1 MTTFL
6 HSQQL
11 GEGEG
16 RAGTGEYPLLEV
28 RKITSCL
35 HCQQPGTGEE
45 EGTGQHPLLEK
56 LLPEGYVHL
65 VCSYEEV
72 APAQFRAHFKLQI
85 TTEDEAFKWLEY
97 FQTSSGQTWRK
108 SKTYPN
114 CGRYNA
120 YRVDL
125 RCQHNTYPRPV
136 VKKTKNMSCGAT
148 MYLVLKRNACSH
160 NRKSRSGDPHIKDG
174 YLLNVYLRYEHNHQL
189 SSTDSVRKRDVSD
202 ETIAKLKT
210 LFERGHSPS
219 TALDVIKYDLQERES
234 PIYTAADR
242 SICPDMYF
250 CYRLYY
256 KLFQKAYTTPSEQK
270 MLLDLKDKIYQYN
283 MVQGETCAKMEKTEC
298 GQAAVAICTPVMK
311 RVHTKLRE
319 SGEIIFV
326 DSSGHCESRNHRIFL
341 LLAHSTVGGLPLGVL
356 ITTSESQSAITSG
369 LRLLRTLLP
378 SSSFFGREQPQVIMT
393 NDCKALRQSLQ
404 AVFPGARLLLCMFHQ
419 LQAVWRWLWTGHNSV
434 YRRHEEWAI
443 CLHNEIPTRGQNTN
457 SLVESAFRVGK
468 EKVLHRLKPYNV
480 TQLVDFVTTRMDAH
494 YIHCLTDTTNNRVSF
509 LHVNDVTDVDCE
521 KIVQV
526 DENQYVVPNATS
538 ALQYDVDIAIGCCT
552 CSDGITGALCKH
564 QSAVLNKFG
573 HHESVPHV
581 PTPQMRKLYHEIAT
595 GSEGV
600 LSKASDCTNLNASPG
615 PGTSA
620 EALEEMLEQFCRSLK
635 DKLHNDPQTFTAP
648 ICNFLGT
655 YKKMNDS
662 SLTSALHC
670 FGKMSQGKSKNRQSS
685 KMNGTAIGTLQE
697 IQRGFFTITFVNQFL
712 LKHLTEE
719 ERSPGCGFE
728 SLYRRLQETETSVQG
743 CGLII
748 LLSHFPPLPHWD
760 LLLFLIAAVTAVLPF
775 GCSYLLLIVL
785 FLRVQFVRVR
795 QGAGVKLVFA
805 VIGQVRHHLILLL
818 RVRLVAVLL
827 AGLPPGCLRLQPLL
841 PVLGFHFAAVLV
853 LVKLL
858 VLALQPLPGLLHVD
872 TRNPLLF
879 FLVRCRC
886 PLDWRP
892 QLHGLAFFAESHLVL
907 GGFFGT
913 FLARCQTEDVL
924 FFDCQQVQVSQIILI
939 LVLIYT
945 QETNLGL
952 LHLCFITTFLV
963 PAQIFRLRARTFLRR
978 SVSFQPG
985 LKVPQLFIFLRM
997 PLLSLAIFLSPLCLG
1012 FTEEA
1017 HPRSHGEAQGD
1028 RVLLNLELK
1037 DVKHLFVLH
1046 QVDGAQVGDKTPLSS
1061 LLLLLLLG
1069 QEGLQLLLNTLHF

>member
-434 YRRHEEWAI
+434 AKEDRLQLLNSFKSLVYPNSTPLLTEQYNRCLADPVAIKYPKFLHYLFEVYRRHEEWAI

-685 KMNGTAIGTLQE
+685 KMNGTAIGK
-697 IQRGFFTITFVNQFL
+697 RKAA
-712 LKHLTEE
+712 LKPGRPPKCPRKEHL
-719 ERSPGCGFE
+719 
-728 SLYRRLQETETSVQG
+728 Y
-743 CGLII
+743 
-748 LLSHFPPLPHWD
+748 
-760 LLLFLIAAVTAVLPF
+760 
-775 GCSYLLLIVL
+775 
-785 FLRVQFVRVR
+785 
-795 QGAGVKLVFA
+795 
-805 VIGQVRHHLILLL
+805 
-818 RVRLVAVLL
+818 
-827 AGLPPGCLRLQPLL
+827 
-841 PVLGFHFAAVLV
+841 
-853 LVKLL
+853 
-858 VLALQPLPGLLHVD
+858 
-872 TRNPLLF
+872 
-879 FLVRCRC
+879 
-886 PLDWRP
+886 
-892 QLHGLAFFAESHLVL
+892 
-907 GGFFGT
+907 
-913 FLARCQTEDVL
+913 
-924 FFDCQQVQVSQIILI
+924 
-939 LVLIYT
+939 
-945 QETNLGL
+945 
-952 LHLCFITTFLV
+952 
-963 PAQIFRLRARTFLRR
+963 
-978 SVSFQPG
+978 
-985 LKVPQLFIFLRM
+985 
-997 PLLSLAIFLSPLCLG
+997 
-1012 FTEEA
+1012 
-1017 HPRSHGEAQGD
+1017 
-1028 RVLLNLELK
+1028 
-1037 DVKHLFVLH
+1037 
-1046 QVDGAQVGDKTPLSS
+1046 
-1061 LLLLLLLG
+1061 
-1069 QEGLQLLLNTLHF
+1069 